1 MVFVFL
7 WLTSLSMTIPRS
19 MHVAANDSI
28 LSFSIA
34 FGSTSFSCIYS
45 LSLSCNLRMLNST
58 CGCLV
63 PIFAT
68 STLSSGGIKVKR
80 FQERSILPR
89 ETCKENAQSG
99 VLWVPFHSCS
109 HTQKDRHTV
118 WVLFLCTETQT
129 HRETQTQTQEWTHAD
144 THTQTHMQTHLPSF
158 INCFALAA

>member
-1 MVFVFL
+1 MI
-7 WLTSLSMTIPRS
+7 IPRS

-34 FGSTSFSCIYS
+34 FSSTSFSCIYS
-45 LSLSCNLRMLNST
+45 QSLSCNLRMLNST

-68 STLSSGGIKVKR
+68 STLGSGGIKVKR

-109 HTQKDRHTV
+109 HTQKDMHTV

-129 HRETQTQTQEWTHAD
+129 DRETQTQTQEWTHAD
-144 THTQTHMQTHLPSF
+144 THTDTHADTQTLTLIHKF
-158 INCFALAA
+158 FALTA

>member
-1 MVFVFL
+1 
-7 WLTSLSMTIPRS
+7 

-28 LSFSIA
+28 LSFFIA
-34 FGSTSFSCIYS
+34 FGSTSFSYIYS
-45 LSLSCNLRMLNST
+45 RSLSCNLRMLNST

-68 STLSSGGIKVKR
+68 STLGSGGIKVKR

-109 HTQKDRHTV
+109 HTQKTCTQYESFYLAQRHRQ
-118 WVLFLCTETQT
+118 TERHKHRHKNGYTQT
-129 HRETQTQTQEWTHAD
+129 HTRR
-144 THTQTHMQTHLPSF
+144 HTCRYTNTYPHS
-158 INCFALAA
+158 